1 VTEVLIA
8 WIESMKNGLAEEGDL
23 FLVVKDMPSGGLV
36 TYAAPAS
43 GGFYC
48 TVPAGTILI
57 TAQDQISGA
66 PAFYCRP
73 EKYEELEESLVPE
86 SERQDKYIGYTL
98 VCKSAGIGD
107 TLELIVSDEKN

>member
-1 VTEVLIA
+1 
-8 WIESMKNGLAEEGDL
+8 MRNGLAEKGDS

-48 TVPAGTILI
+48 TVPAGTILV
-57 TAQDQISGA
+57 AEQDQIRGA

-73 EKYEELEESLVPE
+73 EKYEELEMSLVPE
-86 SERQDKYIGYTL
+86 SERQGKYLGYTL
-98 VCKSAGIGD
+98 VSKSAAIGD
-107 TLELIVSDEKN
+107 ALKLIASDEKS